1 MGYQYINLEALEQF
15 TEGDTSFSIIL
26 LESFTKTVP
35 GIIADIKLSM
45 AEEKWVDVASSLH
58 KIKPTV
64 QYIGVNN
71 LTNHIKSL
79 EEACLQDRISP
90 GLPREVTQFI
100 ELIGSIEDEVKTA
113 ISQYQ

>member
-1 MGYQYINLEALEQF
+1 MGYQYINLEMLEQF

-35 GIIADIKLSM
+35 GIIADIKQAM
-45 AEEKWVDVASSLH
+45 AEGRWVDVASSLH

-79 EEACLQDRISP
+79 EEACLQDHISP
-90 GLPREVTQFI
+90 ELCLEVTQLI
-100 ELIGSIEDEVKTA
+100 ELIGNIEDEVKTA
-113 ISQYQ
+113 ISQLQ

>member
-1 MGYQYINLEALEQF
+1 MGYRYINLETLEQF

-35 GIIADIKLSM
+35 GIIADIKQAM
-45 AEEKWVDVASSLH
+45 EEERWVDVASSLH

-64 QYIGVNN
+64 QYIGVSN
-71 LTNHIKSL
+71 LTDKIKSL
-79 EEACLQDRISP
+79 EVACLQDHISP
-90 GLPREVTQFI
+90 ELTQEITQFI
-100 ELIGSIEDEVKTA
+100 ELIGKIEDEVKTA